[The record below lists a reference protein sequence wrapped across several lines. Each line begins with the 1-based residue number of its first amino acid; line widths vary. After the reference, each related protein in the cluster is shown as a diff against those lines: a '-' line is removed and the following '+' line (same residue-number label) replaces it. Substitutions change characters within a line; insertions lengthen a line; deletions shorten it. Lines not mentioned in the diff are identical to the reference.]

1 MHYPHVG
8 EFLAVLVSFGIIY
21 FVFRWFKKAY
31 KNREKDEKVKKRK
44 ISDKEWIGE
53 TDDDWVQPNTEAG
66 NQKRSVKIPT
76 RVRKNV
82 RRRDE
87 GKCVDCGSKK
97 NLEYDHIIPIS
108 AGGSNSAGNIQLRC
122 KECKKRTYGALP

>member
-1 MHYPHVG
+1 MHYPYVG
-8 EFLAVLVSFGIIY
+8 EFLAVLASFGIIY

-97 NLEYDHIIPIS
+97 NLEYDHIVPIS
-108 AGGSNSAGNIQLRC
+108 AGGRNSAGNIQLRC

>member
-1 MHYPHVG
+1 MHYPYVG

-108 AGGSNSAGNIQLRC
+108 AGGRNSARNIRLLC
-122 KECKKRTYGALP
+122 KECKKRTYDALP